1 MMIVACIVCRAKTFG
16 FQVAVTLAHDADPI
30 AADGQQLPV
39 ADFVL
44 YVAAAASLMAA
55 AGLELVTVFT
65 VNAFKCK
72 IGRKGGGGHGWWWVM
87 GAG

>member
-1 MMIVACIVCRAKTFG
+1 
-16 FQVAVTLAHDADPI
+16 
-30 AADGQQLPV
+30 
-39 ADFVL
+39 
-44 YVAAAASLMAA
+44 MAA